1 MYTFNLFYFIFTS
14 FISFLRKLIFS
25 IETIPFSTST
35 TISSHNFDQFCILCS
50 LATNG
55 IDTRLVVN
63 PMSSG
68 RTYQISTLLETE
80 QLTDVYSTLQGLWS
94 PFQEYTCCNIS
105 NRKRFGSMYLIF
117 KKRHTI
123 TNNLAVFFKKAF
135 LILRIFNFKKSWY
148 KCTNLMRKNFE
159 FYAT

>member
-1 MYTFNLFYFIFTS
+1 MYTFNLFYSIFTS

-25 IETIPFSTST
+25 IETVPFSAST
-35 TISSHNFDQFCILCS
+35 TISSHNFDQFCTLCS
-50 LATNG
+50 LASG

-68 RTYQISTLLETE
+68 SNFQISTLLETE

-94 PFQEYTCCNIS
+94 PFHEHTFSNIS

-117 KKRHTI
+117 KKGHTI
-123 TNNLAVFFKKAF
+123 TNNLSVFFKKAF
-135 LILRIFNFKKSWY
+135 LILKKH
-148 KCTNLMRKNFE
+148 KEMLV
-159 FYAT
+159 

>member
-1 MYTFNLFYFIFTS
+1 MFYFIFTS

-25 IETIPFSTST
+25 IETISFSAST
-35 TISSHNFDQFCILCS
+35 TISSHNFDQFCTLCS
-50 LATNG
+50 LATSG

-68 RTYQISTLLETE
+68 SNFQISTLLETE

-94 PFQEYTCCNIS
+94 PLQGYTCSNIS
-105 NRKRFGSMYLIF
+105 NRFGSMYLIF

-123 TNNLAVFFKKAF
+123 TNNLPVFFKKAF
-135 LILRIFNFKKSWY
+135 LILRKHKEI
-148 KCTNLMRKNFE
+148 LV
-159 FYAT
+159 